1 MAGDTYNEASP
12 RAVFTVTANN
22 GQYLTLDVKD
32 VAGTGKNP
40 TGDNEGGG
48 ADELD
53 ATPIYYSVNGGASWT
68 LYNGTAFQ
76 AGNVPVL
83 VAVDITPERDGTFEG
98 EEQLQLVV
106 NTGLS
111 TEKSA
116 FSSIMD
122 DGTGKI
128 TDPIDQTTTNPTAPR
143 SGPGAGFDDD
153 RTLAVTAF
161 GPVNEASTY
170 AMFTVTGNP
179 GYSLDLSLEGTA
191 AVGDKEADH
200 SGFTLI
206 EYSTDGNTWSPYG
219 PSNKPT
225 VPGAGTVYVR
235 VTITSELDAS
245 PEGAEGF
252 ALKAAYT
259 TNTAKNATG
268 ENSIVDDG
276 KGKKFGPNMPGGTPQ
291 ESTTGLDDDT
301 PKPPPEPVAPPS
313 KAETPPAAKVG
324 GVETPVERAPQTFT
338 SALGAPD
345 DAARMQLSTG
355 MPILDVGER
364 LTSRS
369 GFPVVVDSNRPPGLQ
384 VFKGVTDQF
393 VEGTSVA
400 KVSMPADAFVH
411 SKSDAVI
418 ELVATQADGSALP
431 PWIRFDARIGGFE
444 VEGAPDGFKGKVDI
458 KVVARDGEGG
468 EATVLFRIFVGD
480 KPANDKPSDRPQGRE
495 SLSEKLRL
503 AAKRPVLDL
512 ILIAEPEQPQEP
524 AVAVSEAPAPAAAPV
539 N

>member
-1 MAGDTYNEASP
+1 MVLDDDRVLAVSNVMVNEGSP
-12 RAVFTVTANN
+12 YAVFTVTGGNNQQATLSLANQNADGANLATLQYFDGSTWQPYAANQVVSLSSSGSLLVRVALSPEQETALDGPETFNLVATNTGGTVSTGGLGTIKDDGSGDYFAANN
-22 GQYLTLDVKD
+22 NT
-32 VAGTGKNP
+32 
-40 TGDNEGGG
+40 
-48 ADELD
+48 
-53 ATPIYYSVNGGASWT
+53 ATPALPSGV
-68 LYNGTAFQ
+68 
-76 AGNVPVL
+76 VL
-83 VAVDITPERDGTFEG
+83 
-98 EEQLQLVV
+98 
-106 NTGLS
+106 
-111 TEKSA
+111 
-116 FSSIMD
+116 
-122 DGTGKI
+122 
-128 TDPIDQTTTNPTAPR
+128 
-143 SGPGAGFDDD
+143 DDD
-153 RTLAVTAF
+153 RSLAVAAF

-170 AMFTVTGNP
+170 AMFTVTGNA

-191 AVGDKEADH
+191 ALGDKEANY

-206 EYSTDGNTWSPYG
+206 EYATDGSTWSTYG
-219 PSNKPT
+219 PSSKPT
-225 VPGAGTVYVR
+225 VPGSGVGTGTVYVR
-235 VTITSELDAS
+235 VTITSELDAAQ
-245 PEGAEGF
+245 EGAEGF

-259 TNTAKNATG
+259 TNTTKNATG
-268 ENSIVDDG
+268 ETSIVDDG
-276 KGKKFGPNMPGGTPQ
+276 KGKKYGPNMASGTPQ

-301 PKPPPEPVAPPS
+301 PKPPQQPVVQQSQAQTPAP
-313 KAETPPAAKVG
+313 ATVG
-324 GVETPVERAPQTFT
+324 GGEAPVERAPQTFT
-338 SALGAPD
+338 SALGAPQ

-355 MPILDVGER
+355 MPILEVGER

-369 GFPVVVDSNRPPGLQ
+369 GFPIVVDSNRPPGLQ

-418 ELVATQADGSALP
+418 ELLATQADGSALP

-444 VEGAPDGFKGKVDI
+444 VEGAPDGFKGKVDV

-480 KPANDKPSDRPQGRE
+480 KPATDKPGERPQGRV

-512 ILIAEPEQPQEP
+512 VLIAEPEQPQES